1 MVMLLEGVAWWS
13 LDCKKMD
20 ISSLKKSNFIKTAVV
35 VDNDDDDD
43 VMMTMMI

>member
-35 VDNDDDDD
+35 DDDDDDD

>member
-1 MVMLLEGVAWWS
+1 MVMLLEGVARWS

-35 VDNDDDDD
+35 DDDDDDD